1 MWEASLSIFS
11 RRSIAFGRTRATCF
25 FLAFFTFLTAAVAHA
40 QGTPVPNATTNV
52 KTPETT
58 VQAKGPAAEA
68 APPATAQ
75 PQPAAAATTPQISS
89 VTVSSQ
95 PIPQAS
101 STSAPTQN
109 PTSTFTLEIIGKGFE
124 SITDLGNVRVIV
136 FPSTG
141 VVMPPSPVIALSTD
155 KSMMFAQFTA
165 PTNLALE
172 QVAVSLTGS
181 TFATFNTG
189 TAACDF
195 STKVVVT
202 PQIVSK
208 EQAGDKYGNGVG
220 DGFHVI
226 QLSIVNACP
235 MPIVVPLAGITIVPH
250 DQPPTKDNPTDKIE
264 KCEEA
269 GALVPF
275 SLDHVTSLYSS
286 DRKLTGRRAIY
297 FNVVQ
302 ALATIGSAVE
312 PFFAHGFTQG
322 VAILGGGFTTAS
334 KEIMV
339 DMSSEQLQN
348 ITSQSFGSTEQ
359 ISSGGSL
366 QKFVFV
372 RRNKH
377 KECKTSTIETDLRTG
392 EFEVQYQLT
401 PASAQAPT
409 TQSAPATPTPK
420 QTNSK
425 AVTKQ
430 AS

>member
-1 MWEASLSIFS
+1 VWEVSLSIFAPRS
-11 RRSIAFGRTRATCF
+11 CALRRIRANCF
-25 FLAFFTFLTAAVAHA
+25 FLAFFTFLTAIAAHT
-40 QGTPVPNATTNV
+40 QTTPSPNANTNA

-58 VQAKGPAAEA
+58 VPAKVPAAETT
-68 APPATAQ
+68 PPAPAQ
-75 PQPAAAATTPQISS
+75 PQAAAATTPQISS

-95 PIPQAS
+95 PISQTS
-101 STSAPTQN
+101 STSASTQN
-109 PTSTFTLEIIGKGFE
+109 PMSTFTLEIVGKGFE
-124 SITDLGNVRVIV
+124 SITDPGNVRIIV

-141 VVMPPSPVIALSTD
+141 VVMPLSPVIALSTD

-181 TFATFNTG
+181 TFATFDTG

-195 STKVVVT
+195 ATKVVVT

-208 EQAGDKYGNGVG
+208 EQAGNKYGNGVG

-226 QLSIVNACP
+226 QLSIVNACS

-250 DQPPTKDNPTDKIE
+250 DQPTNDNPTDKIE

-339 DMSSEQLQN
+339 DMSTEQLQN

-377 KECKTSTIETDLRTG
+377 KECRTSTIETDLRTG

-420 QTNSK
+420 QTGGK
-425 AVTKQ
+425 AVTKP